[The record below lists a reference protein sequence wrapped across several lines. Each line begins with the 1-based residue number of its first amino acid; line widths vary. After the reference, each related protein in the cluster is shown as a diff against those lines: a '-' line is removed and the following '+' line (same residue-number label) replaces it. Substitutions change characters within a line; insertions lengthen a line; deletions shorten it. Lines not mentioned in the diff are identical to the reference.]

1 MRERPAGALGWLG
14 SWLALASGAC
24 EPMETLRD
32 RFRDMTP
39 REAYEAGLSAAGLTE
54 TALGRDWLNAGR
66 RAVANAAA
74 VSLPFQESGFIAR
87 ELPGAAGYRVDLPR
101 GSSLVLELETAANAE
116 ARVFVDL
123 FRLPDDPDDRPRPVF
138 SADTTPL
145 SYVHRPWR
153 AGTYL
158 VRVQPELLRGG
169 AYRVTIKQEAQFAFP
184 VEGRGMRAIGSVF
197 GAPRDGGRRRHHGVD
212 IFAPRGTA
220 VLSAGDGRVASVDVT
235 DLGGKVVWVRDAKRG
250 ANFYY
255 AHLDSQDVRRG
266 QEVRTGDT
274 LGRVGNTGNAR
285 TTPPHLHFG
294 VYRRGEGPIDPVP
307 FLRPSAERLPVQT
320 ADASLLGARA
330 QVAPG
335 AELRTSPDRGAGVV
349 RELAGDRAVRVMGA
363 AGAWYRVL
371 LGAGESGYVRAGSV
385 APPASASSPNSPSA
399 R

>member
-1 MRERPAGALGWLG
+1 MKARPRRALGWLG
-14 SWLALASGAC
+14 LCAGFASGAC
-24 EPMETLRD
+24 ESTDGLRD
-32 RFRDMTP
+32 RFRDATP
-39 REAYEAGLSAAGLTE
+39 REAYEAGLSEAGLAE
-54 TALGRDWLNAGR
+54 TALVRDWLDAGG
-66 RAVANAAA
+66 RAVAQAVA
-74 VSLPFQESGFIAR
+74 VSLPFQESGFIAH

-101 GSSLVLELETAANAE
+101 GRKLVLELEMAADSE

-123 FRLPDDPDDRPRPVF
+123 FRLPENPDDRPRPVF

-145 SYVHRPWR
+145 SYVHQPWR

-158 VRVQPELLRGG
+158 VRLQPELLRGG
-169 AYRVTIKQEAQFAFP
+169 AYRVTIREEPQFGFP

-212 IFAPRGTA
+212 IFAPRGTP
-220 VLSAGDGRVASVDVT
+220 VLSASDGRVAAVDVT
-235 DLGGKVVWVRDAKRG
+235 RLGGKVVWVRDTERG

-255 AHLDSQDVRRG
+255 AHLDSQDVQRG
-266 QEVRTGDT
+266 QAVRTGDT

-294 VYRRGEGPIDPVP
+294 IYRRGEGPIDPAP
-307 FLRPSAERLPVQT
+307 FLAPSAERLPAQT

-335 AELRTSPDRGAGVV
+335 AELRASPGRGAGVV
-349 RELAGDRAVRVMGA
+349 RELPGEHAVRVMGA
-363 AGAWYRVL
+363 AGPWYRVL
-371 LGAGESGYVRAGSV
+371 LDEGEAGYVAAGSV
-385 APPASASSPNSPSA
+385 AAAQTADAPAMS